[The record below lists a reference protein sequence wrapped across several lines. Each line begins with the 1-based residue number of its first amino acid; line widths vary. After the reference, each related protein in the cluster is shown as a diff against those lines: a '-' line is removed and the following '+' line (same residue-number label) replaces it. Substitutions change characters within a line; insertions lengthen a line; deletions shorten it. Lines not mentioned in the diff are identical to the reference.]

1 MKEFNTEATCIPDLH
16 YMVDISDKIQQIEK
30 MIAHGDYF
38 TINRAR
44 QYGKTT
50 TMSVLFRK
58 LQNQYLMV
66 RMSFEG
72 VGDTFFKSDY
82 LFVWNF
88 IKRMGKSLKK
98 ANAMQELIESW
109 NNIENFSKDDDAFEY
124 LGDKITTLCDMSDK
138 EIVLMV
144 DEVDKSSDNQV
155 FLHFL
160 GMLRNK
166 YLDYKDDGDA
176 TFKSVILAG
185 VYDIKNMKLKLRPDE
200 EKKYNSP
207 WNAREGNEPSE
218 SLLSFGDCPRDHRE
232 FAPYDI
238 AVDFEV
244 DMSFSPK
251 EIATMLQEYEDD
263 HYTGMDITAMSE
275 EIYKY
280 TNGYPYLVSWLCK
293 WMDKNMQNAWNSN
306 SVQLAIKGLLNSKNN
321 TLFGSLRSNIENNTQ
336 LKDLIF
342 RILYE
347 GEAFMYNHANPVI
360 ELGEMFGIFINKN
373 DYVCISN
380 KIFEIYLYNYSI
392 SVMQLQE
399 DKTPVVRERFIDNGK
414 LNIVRVLQKFQEL
427 MKAEYRQEDET
438 FLEKQSRLLF
448 LCFIKP
454 IINGTGFY
462 YVESETR
469 NNERMDLV
477 ITYGGEEHIIELKIW
492 HGEEY
497 RKKGIA
503 QLEEYL
509 DSRNAD
515 KGYLLSFSFLK
526 NKEYVCRKLNE
537 DETKKDILE
546 VVV

>member
-1 MKEFNTEATCIPDLH
+1 MKEFNTEAVCIPDLH

-30 MIAHGDYF
+30 LIAHGDYF

-50 TMSVLFRK
+50 TISTLFRK
-58 LQNQYLMV
+58 LQDQYLMV

-72 VGDTFFKSDY
+72 MGSVCFENDYNFVFNFQSIMYKGLKRAKASQEILEDWKKNINIPKHKDAFDY
-82 LFVWNF
+82 L
-88 IKRMGKSLKK
+88 S
-98 ANAMQELIESW
+98 E
-109 NNIENFSKDDDAFEY
+109 
-124 LGDKITTLCDMSDK
+124 KITTLCEMSDK
-138 EIVLMV
+138 EIVLMI
-144 DEVDKSSDNQV
+144 DEVDKSSDNQI

-166 YLDYKDDGDA
+166 YLDYKDDGDI

-207 WNAREGNEPSE
+207 WN
-218 SLLSFGDCPRDHRE
+218 
-232 FAPYDI
+232 I

-263 HYTGMDITAMSE
+263 HHTGMDIAEMSE
-275 EIYKY
+275 ELYKY

-293 WMDKNMQNAWNSN
+293 WMD
-306 SVQLAIKGLLNSKNN
+306 NSKEPLWTKELLLQAEKEIHKSDS
-321 TLFGSLRSNIENNTQ
+321 TLLDSVSKNYENHP
-336 LKDLIF
+336 DLQKMLNG
-342 RILYE
+342 ILYE
-347 GEAFMYNHANPVI
+347 GKQYTYIKNDSTI
-360 ELGEMFGIFINKN
+360 RLGSMFGILKEKDNQ
-373 DYVCISN
+373 VHISN
-380 KIFEIYLYNYSI
+380 MIFENNILGLII
-392 SVMQLQE
+392 SKCEQSGHYPNPAK
-399 DKTPVVRERFIDNGK
+399 DHFIDNGK

-438 FLEKQSRLLF
+438 FLEKQGRLLF

-462 YVESETR
+462 YVEPETR

-477 ITYGGEEHIIELKIW
+477 ITYGGEEHIVELKIW

-509 DSRNAD
+509 DSRNSA

-526 NKEYVCRKLNE
+526 NKEYTCRKL
-537 DETKKDILE
+537 DESETIKDILE

>member
-1 MKEFNTEATCIPDLH
+1 MKEFNTEAICIPNLH

-30 MIAHGDYF
+30 LIAHGDYF

-50 TMSVLFRK
+50 MMSALSRK

-88 IKRMGKSLKK
+88 IKRMSKSLKK
-98 ANAMQELIESW
+98 ANASQELVGVW
-109 NNIENFSKDDDAFEY
+109 KNIEDLSKDDDAFEY

-138 EIVLMV
+138 EIVLMI

-207 WNAREGNEPSE
+207 WNV
-218 SLLSFGDCPRDHRE
+218 
-232 FAPYDI
+232 

-251 EIATMLQEYEDD
+251 EIATMLQEYEEDY
-263 HYTGMDITAMSE
+263 HTGMDITAMSE

-280 TNGYPYLVSWLCK
+280 TNGYPYLVSAICK
-293 WMDKNMQNAWNSN
+293 FIAKSFNAVWTKDSVIAAVKHITNNKSPLIDSLIKNY
-306 SVQLAIKGLLNSKNN
+306 
-321 TLFGSLRSNIENNTQ
+321 ENNLELQTLVDRIVLQ
-336 LKDLIF
+336 GEQFPFTATNPTVDLGITF
-342 RILYE
+342 GLFFEDNGILQI
-347 GEAFMYNHANPVI
+347 A
-360 ELGEMFGIFINKN
+360 
-373 DYVCISN
+373 N
-380 KIFEIYLYNYSI
+380 KIFEIVLYNHI
-392 SVMQLQE
+392 IMKNLLKSVM
-399 DKTPVVRERFIDNGK
+399 DTPVKSQFIDNGK

-427 MKAEYRQEDET
+427 MKVEYRQEDEA
-438 FLEKQSRLLF
+438 FLEKQGRLLF

-462 YVESETR
+462 YIEPETR

-515 KGYLLSFSFLK
+515 RGYLLSFSFLK
-526 NKEYVCRKLNE
+526 NKEYVCRKL
-537 DETKKDILE
+537 DESETTKDILE

>member
-1 MKEFNTEATCIPDLH
+1 MKEFNTTAICVPELH
-16 YMVDISDKIQQIEK
+16 YMVDTTEKMQQIEK
-30 MIAHGDYF
+30 LIAQGNYF

-50 TMSVLFRK
+50 MMYSLCRK
-58 LQNQYLMV
+58 LKTEYLV
-66 RMSFEG
+66 LNLSFEG
-72 VGDTFFKSDY
+72 WGDKAFSEDETFVNQFLSSVTEY
-82 LFVWNF
+82 LEDTDQYTELLNEWNQP
-88 IKRMGKSLKK
+88 IDAKEKK
-98 ANAMQELIESW
+98 L
-109 NNIENFSKDDDAFEY
+109 DAFD
-124 LGDKITTLCDMSDK
+124 LLSKRITWFCKLCPKKI
-138 EIVLMV
+138 ILMI
-144 DEVDKSSDNQV
+144 DEVDKSSDNQI

-166 YLDYKDDGDA
+166 YIKRVGDHIP
-176 TFKSVILAG
+176 TFWSVILAG

-207 WNAREGNEPSE
+207 WN
-218 SLLSFGDCPRDHRE
+218 
-232 FAPYDI
+232 I

-263 HYTGMDITAMSE
+263 HHTGMDIMAMSE

-280 TNGYPYLVSWLCK
+280 TNGYPYLVSAICK
-293 WMDKNMQNAWNSN
+293 FIAKSPNSMWTKDSVIAATKHITNGKSPLIDSLIKNY
-306 SVQLAIKGLLNSKNN
+306 
-321 TLFGSLRSNIENNTQ
+321 ENNLELQT
-336 LKDLIF
+336 LVD
-342 RILYE
+342 RIVLQ
-347 GEAFMYNHANPVI
+347 GEQFPFTVTNPVVD
-360 ELGEMFGIFINKN
+360 LGITLGFFFEDNGILQ
-373 DYVCISN
+373 ISN
-380 KIFEIYLYNYSI
+380 KIFEIVLYNHI
-392 SVMQLQE
+392 IMKNLLKAVM
-399 DKTPVVRERFIDNGK
+399 DTPVKSQFIDNGK

-438 FLEKQSRLLF
+438 FLEKQGRLLF

-462 YVESETR
+462 YVEPETR

-477 ITYGGEEHIIELKIW
+477 ITYGGEEHIVELKIW

-497 RKKGIA
+497 RKTGIA

-509 DSRNAD
+509 DSRNSA

-526 NKEYVCRKLNE
+526 NKEYVSRKL
-537 DETKKDILE
+537 DESETIKDILE

>member
-1 MKEFNTEATCIPDLH
+1 MKEFNTEAICIPDLH

-30 MIAHGDYF
+30 LIAHGDYF

-50 TMSVLFRK
+50 TISTLFRK
-58 LQNQYLMV
+58 LNDKYLMI
-66 RMSFEG
+66 RLSFEG
-72 VGDTFFKSDY
+72 LGSVCFENDYNFVFNFQSLMYKGLKKSKASQQILEEWKTAVNIPKHKDAFDY
-82 LFVWNF
+82 L
-88 IKRMGKSLKK
+88 S
-98 ANAMQELIESW
+98 
-109 NNIENFSKDDDAFEY
+109 
-124 LGDKITTLCDMSDK
+124 DKITTLCDMSDK
-138 EIVLMV
+138 EIVLMI

-166 YLDYKDDGDA
+166 YLDCKDDGDS

-207 WNAREGNEPSE
+207 WN
-218 SLLSFGDCPRDHRE
+218 
-232 FAPYDI
+232 I

-251 EIATMLQEYEDD
+251 EIATMLQEYEYD
-263 HYTGMDITAMSE
+263 HHTSMDITAMSE

-293 WMDKNMQNAWNSN
+293 WMDKNTPNSWNSA
-306 SVQLAIKGLLNSKNN
+306 SVHLAIKGVLNSKNN
-321 TLFGSLRSNIENNTQ
+321 TLFNSLRSNIENYTQ

-360 ELGEMFGIFINKN
+360 ELGEMFGIFISKN
-373 DYVCISN
+373 DYVAISN

-392 SVMQLQE
+392 SVMQLENDNATVPRDQ
-399 DKTPVVRERFIDNGK
+399 FIDNGK

-427 MKAEYRQEDET
+427 MKAEYRQEDEA
-438 FLEKQSRLLF
+438 FLEKQGRLLF

-462 YVESETR
+462 YVEPETR

-509 DSRNAD
+509 EHRNAS

-526 NKEYVCRKLNE
+526 NKEYVCRTL
-537 DETKKDILE
+537 DESETIKNIFE

>member
-1 MKEFNTEATCIPDLH
+1 MKEFNTAAICIPDLH

-30 MIAHGDYF
+30 LIAHGDYF

-50 TMSVLFRK
+50 TISTLFRK
-58 LQNQYLMV
+58 LKDKYLMI
-66 RMSFEG
+66 RLSFEG
-72 VGDTFFKSDY
+72 LGSVCFESDY
-82 LFVWNF
+82 NFVFNF
-88 IKRMGKSLKK
+88 QSIMYKGLKRTK
-98 ANAMQELIESW
+98 ASQEILEAWEEEI
-109 NNIENFSKDDDAFEY
+109 NIPKHKDAFDY
-124 LGDKITTLCDMSDK
+124 LSDKITTLCDRSDK
-138 EIVLMV
+138 EIVLMI

-207 WNAREGNEPSE
+207 WN
-218 SLLSFGDCPRDHRE
+218 
-232 FAPYDI
+232 I
-238 AVDFEV
+238 AVDFDV

-263 HYTGMDITAMSE
+263 HHTGMDIMAMSE

-293 WMDKNMQNAWNSN
+293 WMDKNTQNAWNSN
-306 SVQLAIKGLLNSKNN
+306 SIQLAIKGILNSKNN

-347 GEAFMYNHANPVI
+347 GQAFMYNHANPVI
-360 ELGEMFGIFINKN
+360 ELGEMFGIFMNKN
-373 DYVCISN
+373 DYVSISN

-399 DKTPVVRERFIDNGK
+399 DKTSVARDQFIDNGK
-414 LNIVRVLQKFQEL
+414 LNIIRILQKFQEL
-427 MKAEYRQEDET
+427 MKAEYRQKDEA
-438 FLEKQSRLLF
+438 FFEKQGRLLL

-454 IINGTGFY
+454 IINGIGFY

-515 KGYLLSFSFLK
+515 RGYLLSFSFLK
-526 NKEYVCRKLNE
+526 NKEYVCRKLDENE
-537 DETKKDILE
+537 TTKDILE

>member
-1 MKEFNTEATCIPDLH
+1 MKEFNTEAVCIPDLH

-30 MIAHGDYF
+30 LIAHGDYF

-50 TMSVLFRK
+50 TISTLFRK
-58 LQNQYLMV
+58 FQDQYLMV

-72 VGDTFFKSDY
+72 VGDTFFKSDH
-82 LFVWNF
+82 LFVRNF
-88 IKRMGKSLKK
+88 IKRMGKSLKR
-98 ANAMQELIESW
+98 ANATQELIASW
-109 NNIENFSKDDDAFEY
+109 RNIEDLSKDVDAIEY
-124 LGDKITTLCDMSDK
+124 LGDKITTLCEMSHK
-138 EIVLMV
+138 EIVLMI
-144 DEVDKSSDNQV
+144 DEVDKSSDNQI

-166 YLDYKDDGDA
+166 YLDYKDAGDI

-207 WNAREGNEPSE
+207 WN
-218 SLLSFGDCPRDHRE
+218 
-232 FAPYDI
+232 I

-251 EIATMLQEYEDD
+251 EIATMLQQYEDD
-263 HYTGMDITAMSE
+263 HHTSIDITAMSE
-275 EIYKY
+275 ELYKY

-293 WMDKNMQNAWNSN
+293 WMD
-306 SVQLAIKGLLNSKNN
+306 NSKEKPWTKELLLRAEKEIHKSES
-321 TLFGSLRSNIENNTQ
+321 TLLDSVSQNYENHPNLQ
-336 LKDLIF
+336 KMLNG
-342 RILYE
+342 ILYE
-347 GEAFMYNHANPVI
+347 GKQYTYIKNDPTI
-360 ELGEMFGIFINKN
+360 RLGSMFGILREKDNQ
-373 DYVCISN
+373 VQISN
-380 KIFEIYLYNYSI
+380 MIFEKNILGLIISKCEQSGLYPNPSK
-392 SVMQLQE
+392 E
-399 DKTPVVRERFIDNGK
+399 PFIDNGK

-427 MKAEYRQEDET
+427 MKAEYRQEDEA
-438 FLEKQSRLLF
+438 FLEKQGRLLF

-462 YVESETR
+462 YIEPETR
-469 NNERMDLV
+469 NNERMDMV

-509 DSRNAD
+509 DSRNTT

-526 NKEYVCRKLNE
+526 NKEYVCRKLDENE
-537 DETKKDILE
+537 TTKDILE
-546 VVV
+546 IVV

>member
-1 MKEFNTEATCIPDLH
+1 MKEFNTTAICIPELH
-16 YMVDISDKIQQIEK
+16 YMVDTTEKIRQIEK
-30 MIAHGDYF
+30 LIAHGDYF

-50 TMSVLFRK
+50 TISTLFRK
-58 LQNQYLMV
+58 LQHQYLMV

-88 IKRMGKSLKK
+88 IKKMGKSLKK
-98 ANAMQELIESW
+98 ANATQELIETW
-109 NNIENFSKDDDAFEY
+109 ENIEDFSKEEDAIAY
-124 LGDKITTLCDMSDK
+124 LGDKITTLCEIADK
-138 EIVLMV
+138 EIVLII

-166 YLDYKDDGDA
+166 YLDYRADGDA

-207 WNAREGNEPSE
+207 WN
-218 SLLSFGDCPRDHRE
+218 
-232 FAPYDI
+232 I

-244 DMSFSPK
+244 DMSFSPQ
-251 EIATMLQEYEDD
+251 EISTMLQEYEQD
-263 HYTGMDITAMSE
+263 HHTGMDIVAMSE

-293 WMDKNMQNAWNSN
+293 WMDQNTPTEWGRH
-306 SVQLAIKGLLNSKNN
+306 SVQLAIKGILNSRNN
-321 TLFGSLRSNIENNTQ
+321 TLFDSLRNNIENNAQ
-336 LKDLIF
+336 LKDLVF
-342 RILYE
+342 RILYD
-347 GEAFMYNHANPVI
+347 GEEFMYNHANPII
-360 ELGEMFGIFINKN
+360 ELGEMFGIFANRN
-373 DYVCISN
+373 DYVAISN

-392 SVMQLQE
+392 SVMQLQKE
-399 DKTPVVRERFIDNGK
+399 NPPIMRDQFIDNGK
-414 LNIVRVLQKFQEL
+414 LNVVRILKKFQEL
-427 MKAEYRQEDET
+427 MKAEYRQENET
-438 FLEKQSRLLF
+438 FLEKQGRLLF

-462 YVESETR
+462 YVEPETR

-477 ITYGGEEHIIELKIW
+477 ITYGYEEHIIELKIW

-509 DSRNAD
+509 DSRNVS

-526 NKEYVCRKLNE
+526 NKEYICRKL
-537 DETKKDILE
+537 DITETTKDILE

>member
-1 MKEFNTEATCIPDLH
+1 MKTFNTSAICVPDLH
-16 YMVDISDKIQQIEK
+16 YMVDTTEKIRQIEQL
-30 MIAHGDYF
+30 IEHGDYF

-50 TMSVLFRK
+50 MMYSLCRK
-58 LQNQYLMV
+58 LKSEYLV
-66 RMSFEG
+66 LNLSFEG
-72 VGDTFFKSDY
+72 WGDKAFSDDETFVNQFLFSVAEY
-82 LFVWNF
+82 LEDTD
-88 IKRMGKSLKK
+88 
-98 ANAMQELIESW
+98 QHTELIDEWSQPVDA
-109 NNIENFSKDDDAFEY
+109 KKKKLDAFD
-124 LGDKITTLCDMSDK
+124 LLSRRITRFCKQCPKKIS
-138 EIVLMV
+138 LMI
-144 DEVDKSSDNQV
+144 DEVDKCSNNQV

-166 YLDYKDDGDA
+166 YIKRVGDCIP
-176 TFKSVILAG
+176 TFWSVILAG

-200 EKKYNSP
+200 KKKYNSP
-207 WNAREGNEPSE
+207 WN
-218 SLLSFGDCPRDHRE
+218 
-232 FAPYDI
+232 I

-251 EIATMLQEYEDD
+251 EIATMLQEYEED
-263 HYTGMDITAMSE
+263 HHTGMDTTAMSE

-293 WMDKNMQNAWNSN
+293 WMD
-306 SVQLAIKGLLNSKNN
+306 NSKEKTWTKELLLQAEKEIHKSES
-321 TLFGSLRSNIENNTQ
+321 TLLDSVSQNYENYP
-336 LKDLIF
+336 DLQKMLNG
-342 RILYE
+342 ILYE
-347 GEAFMYNHANPVI
+347 GKQYTYIKNDPTI
-360 ELGEMFGIFINKN
+360 RLGSMFGILKEKN
-373 DYVCISN
+373 NQVYISN
-380 KIFEIYLYNYSI
+380 MIYENTILGLII
-392 SVMQLQE
+392 SKCEQSGQYPNPAK
-399 DKTPVVRERFIDNGK
+399 DPFITNGK

-427 MKAEYRQEDET
+427 MKAEYRQEDEA
-438 FLEKQSRLLF
+438 FLEKQGRLLF

-462 YVESETR
+462 YVEPETR

-492 HGEEY
+492 HGDQY

-509 DSRNAD
+509 DSRNSN

-526 NKEYVCRKLNE
+526 NKEYVCKKLN
-537 DETKKDILE
+537 DNETTKDILE

>member
-1 MKEFNTEATCIPDLH
+1 MKEFNTEAICIPKLH

-30 MIAHGDYF
+30 LIAHGDYF
-38 TINRAR
+38 TINCAR

-50 TMSVLFRK
+50 MMSVLSRK
-58 LQNQYLMV
+58 LQDQYLMV

-72 VGDTFFKSDY
+72 VGDTFFESDY
-82 LFVWNF
+82 RFVRNF

-98 ANAMQELIESW
+98 ANASQELVRDW
-109 NNIENFSKDDDAFEY
+109 RNIEDLSKDDDAFEY

-138 EIVLMV
+138 EIVLMI
-144 DEVDKSSDNQV
+144 DEVDKSSDNQI

-166 YLDYKDDGDA
+166 YLDHKDDGDS

-207 WNAREGNEPSE
+207 WN
-218 SLLSFGDCPRDHRE
+218 
-232 FAPYDI
+232 I

-244 DMSFSPK
+244 DMSFSSK
-251 EIATMLQEYEDD
+251 EISTMLQEYEDD
-263 HYTGMDITAMSE
+263 HHTGMDIAALSE

-293 WMDKNMQNAWNSN
+293 WMAKNTPNAWNEN
-306 SVQLAIKGLLNSKNN
+306 SIQLAIKGILNSKNN
-321 TLFGSLRSNIENNTQ
+321 TLFDSLRSNIENNTQ

-360 ELGEMFGIFINKN
+360 ELGEMFGIFINRN
-373 DYVCISN
+373 DYVAISN

-392 SVMQLQE
+392 SVMQVENDNTSVPRDQ
-399 DKTPVVRERFIDNGK
+399 FIDNGK

-427 MKAEYRQEDET
+427 MKAEYRQEDEA
-438 FLEKQSRLLF
+438 FLEKQGRLLF

-462 YVESETR
+462 YVEPQTR

-526 NKEYVCRKLNE
+526 NKDYVCRKL
-537 DETKKDILE
+537 DESETTKDILE
-546 VVV
+546 VII

>member
-1 MKEFNTEATCIPDLH
+1 MKEFNTEAICIPKLH

-30 MIAHGDYF
+30 LIAHGDYF

-50 TMSVLFRK
+50 TISTLFRK
-58 LQNQYLMV
+58 LKDKYLMI
-66 RMSFEG
+66 RLSFEG
-72 VGDTFFKSDY
+72 MGSVCFESDY
-82 LFVWNF
+82 NFVFNF
-88 IKRMGKSLKK
+88 QSIMYKGLKRSK
-98 ANAMQELIESW
+98 ASQEILEDW
-109 NNIENFSKDDDAFEY
+109 EKNINIPKHKDAFDY
-124 LGDKITTLCDMSDK
+124 LSDKITTLCDMSDK
-138 EIVLMV
+138 EIVLMI
-144 DEVDKSSDNQV
+144 DEVDKSSDNQI

-166 YLDYKDDGDA
+166 YLDHKDDGDS

-207 WNAREGNEPSE
+207 WN
-218 SLLSFGDCPRDHRE
+218 
-232 FAPYDI
+232 I

-263 HYTGMDITAMSE
+263 HHTGMDITAMSE
-275 EIYKY
+275 MLYKY

-293 WMDKNMQNAWNSN
+293 WMAKHTPNAWNEN
-306 SVQLAIKGLLNSKNN
+306 SIQLAIKGILNSKHN
-321 TLFGSLRSNIENNTQ
+321 TLFDSLRSNIENNTQ

-360 ELGEMFGIFINKN
+360 ELGEMFGIFINRN
-373 DYVCISN
+373 DYVAISN

-392 SVMQLQE
+392 SVMQVENDNTSVPRDQ
-399 DKTPVVRERFIDNGK
+399 FIDNGK

-427 MKAEYRQEDET
+427 MKAEYRQEDEA
-438 FLEKQSRLLF
+438 FLEKQGRLLF

-462 YVESETR
+462 YVEPQTR

-526 NKEYVCRKLNE
+526 NKDYVCRKL
-537 DETKKDILE
+537 DESETTKDILE
-546 VVV
+546 VII

>member
-1 MKEFNTEATCIPDLH
+1 MKEFNTEAVCIPDLH

-30 MIAHGDYF
+30 LIAHGDYF

-50 TMSVLFRK
+50 TISTLFRK
-58 LQNQYLMV
+58 LQDQYLMV

-72 VGDTFFKSDY
+72 MGSVCFENDYNFVFNFQSIMYKGLKRAKASQEILEDWKKNINIPKHKDAFDY
-82 LFVWNF
+82 L
-88 IKRMGKSLKK
+88 S
-98 ANAMQELIESW
+98 E
-109 NNIENFSKDDDAFEY
+109 
-124 LGDKITTLCDMSDK
+124 KITTLCEMSDK
-138 EIVLMV
+138 EIVLMI
-144 DEVDKSSDNQV
+144 DEVDKSSDNQI

-166 YLDYKDDGDA
+166 YLDYKDDGDI

-207 WNAREGNEPSE
+207 WN
-218 SLLSFGDCPRDHRE
+218 
-232 FAPYDI
+232 I

-263 HYTGMDITAMSE
+263 HHTGMDIAEMSE
-275 EIYKY
+275 ELYKY

-293 WMDKNMQNAWNSN
+293 WMD
-306 SVQLAIKGLLNSKNN
+306 NSKEPLWTKELLLQAEKEIHKSDS
-321 TLFGSLRSNIENNTQ
+321 TLLDSVSKNYENHP
-336 LKDLIF
+336 DLQKMLNG
-342 RILYE
+342 ILYE
-347 GEAFMYNHANPVI
+347 GKQYTYIKNDSTI
-360 ELGEMFGIFINKN
+360 RLGSMFGILKEKDNQ
-373 DYVCISN
+373 VHISN
-380 KIFEIYLYNYSI
+380 MIFENNILGLII
-392 SVMQLQE
+392 SKCEQSGHYPNPAK
-399 DKTPVVRERFIDNGK
+399 DHFIDNGK

-438 FLEKQSRLLF
+438 FLEKQGRLLF

-462 YVESETR
+462 YVEPETR

-477 ITYGGEEHIIELKIW
+477 ITYGGEEHIVELKIW

-509 DSRNAD
+509 DSRNSA

-526 NKEYVCRKLNE
+526 NKEYVSRKL
-537 DETKKDILE
+537 DESETVKDILE

>member
-1 MKEFNTEATCIPDLH
+1 MKEFNTEAVCIPDLH

-30 MIAHGDYF
+30 LIAHGDYF

-50 TMSVLFRK
+50 TISTLFRK
-58 LQNQYLMV
+58 LQDQYLMV

-72 VGDTFFKSDY
+72 MGSVCFENDYNFVFNFQSIMYKGLKRAKASQEILEDWKKNINIPKHKDAFDY
-82 LFVWNF
+82 L
-88 IKRMGKSLKK
+88 S
-98 ANAMQELIESW
+98 E
-109 NNIENFSKDDDAFEY
+109 
-124 LGDKITTLCDMSDK
+124 KITTLCEMSDK
-138 EIVLMV
+138 EIVLMI
-144 DEVDKSSDNQV
+144 DEVDKSSDNQI

-166 YLDYKDDGDA
+166 YLDYKDDGDI

-207 WNAREGNEPSE
+207 WN
-218 SLLSFGDCPRDHRE
+218 
-232 FAPYDI
+232 I

-263 HYTGMDITAMSE
+263 HHTGMDIAEMSE
-275 EIYKY
+275 ELYKY

-293 WMDKNMQNAWNSN
+293 WMD
-306 SVQLAIKGLLNSKNN
+306 NSKEPIWTKELLLQAEKEIHKSDS
-321 TLFGSLRSNIENNTQ
+321 TLLDSVSKNYENHP
-336 LKDLIF
+336 DLQKMLNG
-342 RILYE
+342 ILYE
-347 GEAFMYNHANPVI
+347 GKQYTYIKNDSTI
-360 ELGEMFGIFINKN
+360 RLGSMFGILKEKDNQ
-373 DYVCISN
+373 VHISN
-380 KIFEIYLYNYSI
+380 MIFENNILGLII
-392 SVMQLQE
+392 SKCEQSGHYPNPAK
-399 DKTPVVRERFIDNGK
+399 DHFIDNGK

-438 FLEKQSRLLF
+438 FLEKQGRLLF

-462 YVESETR
+462 YVEPETR

-477 ITYGGEEHIIELKIW
+477 ITYGGEEHIVELKIW

-509 DSRNAD
+509 DSRNSA

-526 NKEYVCRKLNE
+526 NKEYTCRKL
-537 DETKKDILE
+537 DESETIKDILE

>member
-1 MKEFNTEATCIPDLH
+1 MKEFNTEAICIPNLH
-16 YMVDISDKIQQIEK
+16 YMVDLYDKIQQIEK
-30 MIAHGDYF
+30 LIAHGDYF

-50 TMSVLFRK
+50 MMSALSRK

-82 LFVWNF
+82 LFGRNF

-98 ANAMQELIESW
+98 ANASQELVGAWE
-109 NNIENFSKDDDAFEY
+109 NIEDLSKDDDAFEY

-138 EIVLMV
+138 EIVLMI
-144 DEVDKSSDNQV
+144 DEVDKSSDNQI

-207 WNAREGNEPSE
+207 WN
-218 SLLSFGDCPRDHRE
+218 
-232 FAPYDI
+232 I
-238 AVDFEV
+238 AVDFEI

-263 HYTGMDITAMSE
+263 HHTGMDIAAMSE

-280 TNGYPYLVSWLCK
+280 TNGYPYLVSAICK
-293 WMDKNMQNAWNSN
+293 FVEKSLNAVWTKD
-306 SVQLAIKGLLNSKNN
+306 SVIVAIKHITNNKSPLIDSLIKNY
-321 TLFGSLRSNIENNTQ
+321 ENNLELQTLIDRIVLQ
-336 LKDLIF
+336 GEQFPFTATNPIVDLGITF
-342 RILYE
+342 GLFSEDNGILQI
-347 GEAFMYNHANPVI
+347 A
-360 ELGEMFGIFINKN
+360 
-373 DYVCISN
+373 N
-380 KIFEIYLYNYSI
+380 KIFEIVLYNHI
-392 SVMQLQE
+392 IMKNLLKSVME
-399 DKTPVVRERFIDNGK
+399 TPVKSQFIDNGK
-414 LNIVRVLQKFQEL
+414 LKIVRVLQKFQEL

-537 DETKKDILE
+537 NETTKDILE

>member
-1 MKEFNTEATCIPDLH
+1 MKEFNTEAICIPNLH
-16 YMVDISDKIQQIEK
+16 YMVDLSDKIQQIEK
-30 MIAHGDYF
+30 LIAHGDYF

-50 TMSVLFRK
+50 TISTLFRK
-58 LQNQYLMV
+58 LKDKYLMI
-66 RMSFEG
+66 RLSFEG
-72 VGDTFFKSDY
+72 LGSVCFESDY
-82 LFVWNF
+82 NFVFNF
-88 IKRMGKSLKK
+88 QSIMYKGLKRSK
-98 ANAMQELIESW
+98 ASQEILEAWEEEI
-109 NNIENFSKDDDAFEY
+109 NIPKHKDAFDY
-124 LGDKITTLCDMSDK
+124 LSDKITALCDMSDK
-138 EIVLMV
+138 EIVLMI

-207 WNAREGNEPSE
+207 WNV
-218 SLLSFGDCPRDHRE
+218 
-232 FAPYDI
+232 

-251 EIATMLQEYEDD
+251 EIATMLQEYEEDY
-263 HYTGMDITAMSE
+263 HTGMDITAMSE

-280 TNGYPYLVSWLCK
+280 TNGYPYLVSAICK
-293 WMDKNMQNAWNSN
+293 FIAKSFNAVWTKDSVIAAVKHITNNKSPLIDSLIKNY
-306 SVQLAIKGLLNSKNN
+306 
-321 TLFGSLRSNIENNTQ
+321 ENN
-336 LKDLIF
+336 LDLQTLVD
-342 RILYE
+342 RIVLQ
-347 GEAFMYNHANPVI
+347 GEQFPFTATNPTVD
-360 ELGEMFGIFINKN
+360 LGITFGLFFEDNGILQIA
-373 DYVCISN
+373 N
-380 KIFEIYLYNYSI
+380 KIFEIVLYNHI
-392 SVMQLQE
+392 IMKNLLKSVM
-399 DKTPVVRERFIDNGK
+399 DTPVKSQFIDNGK
-414 LNIVRVLQKFQEL
+414 LNIIRILQKFQEL
-427 MKAEYRQEDET
+427 MKAEYRQEDEV
-438 FLEKQSRLLF
+438 FLEKQGRLLF
-448 LCFIKP
+448 LCFINP

-462 YVESETR
+462 YIEPETR

-515 KGYLLSFSFLK
+515 RGYLLSFSFLK
-526 NKEYVCRKLNE
+526 NKEYVCRKL
-537 DETKKDILE
+537 DESETTKDILE